1 MWYEDGSW
9 PEIPLGTSG
18 IRHAP
23 NDSRAQLQAQF
34 PTLLRF
40 PQLLRYRDI
49 GVRLHPAPPP
59 TGSLSHPYPKTVF
72 TMTSLD
78 PSHIPNIFSS
88 SRTRGQATISSL
100 PIPSRPSPPQ
110 DSQPSPSGS
119 SRTEPLIN
127 EEEGSDSDEDEEGGG
142 RGGRRRSLSK
152 VALKPPIPDLRFETG
167 YLVSIKPFIHPS
179 PRLPSATAS
188 EHGPVYSEKGKEKE
202 QKREEGMRVAEDLSL
217 AGDTTGRIGELDVTG
232 SLFEGEISV
241 EWGKVAWITLRDQVR
256 SISRCS
262 VRDVDE
268 LQADE
273 NPFRKKLIFPFLQG
287 SVWGAFGFFSPI
299 VMSWYRKRKGPGGS
313 RWSLGSW
320 KGFTGKLFGTRTKGL
335 A

>member
-1 MWYEDGSW
+1 
-9 PEIPLGTSG
+9 
-18 IRHAP
+18 
-23 NDSRAQLQAQF
+23 
-34 PTLLRF
+34 
-40 PQLLRYRDI
+40 
-49 GVRLHPAPPP
+49 
-59 TGSLSHPYPKTVF
+59 
-72 TMTSLD
+72 MTSLD

-88 SRTRGQATISSL
+88 SRTRGQATISSV

-188 EHGPVYSEKGKEKE
+188 EHEPVYSEKGKEKE

-241 EWGKVAWITLRDQVR
+241 EWGKVAWITLRDQ
-256 SISRCS
+256 
-262 VRDVDE
+262 
-268 LQADE
+268 
-273 NPFRKKLIFPFLQG
+273 LIFPFLQG

-320 KGFTGKLFGTRTKGL
+320 KGFTGKLFGTRGQGL